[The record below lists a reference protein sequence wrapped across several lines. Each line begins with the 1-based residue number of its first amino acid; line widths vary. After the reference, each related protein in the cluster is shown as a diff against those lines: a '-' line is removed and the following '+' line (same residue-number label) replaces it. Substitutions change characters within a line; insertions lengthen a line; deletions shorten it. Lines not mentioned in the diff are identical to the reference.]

1 VIPVI
6 KRRRSHERI
15 SEGRHATW
23 CMRRRAAS
31 TMHTASRLKMES
43 TGELI
48 HVDTRKL
55 GRILQ
60 LGHRVTGNPRVP

>member
-1 VIPVI
+1 
-6 KRRRSHERI
+6 
-15 SEGRHATW
+15 
-23 CMRRRAAS
+23 
-31 TMHTASRLKMES
+31 MES